1 MDSIESI
8 IYTDCSMNVILS
20 PTIFQTNIYAKNW
33 ILGNLTIDNLIDQYY
48 LRSKNYE
55 NVTNCP
61 IEFPFFDGRDCIIC
75 DDSKPVFNISEKK
88 CVSCGEGI
96 VDNNKK
102 ACIPPVYYTNWSS
115 V

>member
-1 MDSIESI
+1 
-8 IYTDCSMNVILS
+8 MNVILS

-61 IEFPFFDGRDCIIC
+61 I
-75 DDSKPVFNISEKK
+75 
-88 CVSCGEGI
+88 
-96 VDNNKK
+96 
-102 ACIPPVYYTNWSS
+102 
-115 V
+115 

>member
-75 DDSKPVFNISEKK
+75 DDS
-88 CVSCGEGI
+88 
-96 VDNNKK
+96 
-102 ACIPPVYYTNWSS
+102 
-115 V
+115 